1 MKKASIIGRGGSS
14 IQLGKLMI
22 VLASSGFGTV
32 LIGII
37 IVILDSGSSMG
48 RIVIVSGVVILLAA
62 SVVTRRLRKK
72 IQRKLK
78 RK

>member
-1 MKKASIIGRGGSS
+1 
-14 IQLGKLMI
+14 MI

-37 IVILDSGSSMG
+37 IVILESGSWMG
-48 RIVIVSGVVILLAA
+48 RIVIVSGVVILLAS

>member
-1 MKKASIIGRGGSS
+1 M
-14 IQLGKLMI
+14 L

-32 LIGII
+32 LVGII
-37 IVILDSGSSMG
+37 IIMLDSGSWMGTTG
-48 RIVIVSGVVILLAA
+48 RIVIGCGVVILLAA

>member
-1 MKKASIIGRGGSS
+1 M
-14 IQLGKLMI
+14 L

-37 IVILDSGSSMG
+37 ILMLDSGSWMGTTG
-48 RIVIVSGVVILLAA
+48 RIVIGSGVVILLAA

>member
-1 MKKASIIGRGGSS
+1 M
-14 IQLGKLMI
+14 L
-22 VLASSGFGTV
+22 VLASSGFGGV

-37 IVILDSGSSMG
+37 IIMLDSDSWMG
-48 RIVIVSGVVILLAA
+48 RIVIGFGVVILLAA
-62 SVVTRRLRKK
+62 SIVTRRLRKK

>member
-14 IQLGKLMI
+14 IQLRKLMI

-37 IVILDSGSSMG
+37 ILLLDSGSSMG